1 MFKGLVQIGRLKLF
15 LYFLLMQRISVLFA
29 LEKKVLDSRVQNSIA
44 SYPDLCVKG
53 ETLPEEM
60 VPVESLYMV
69 TSLKMRI
76 LL

>member
-1 MFKGLVQIGRLKLF
+1 M
-15 LYFLLMQRISVLFA
+15 LFA